1 MSKKQVPVR
10 EGLFT
15 WGAEGPQL
23 IGSRC
28 TRCREVTFPE
38 QQICP
43 NCCTQTMERLL
54 LSRRGKLYSF
64 TIQRHQPPP
73 PYRGPDPFTPYGA
86 GEVELPE
93 GVIITSVLTESNPE
107 ALKIGMEMEL
117 VIERFFDDGEGNEVV
132 CYKFK
137 PVSKY

>member
-1 MSKKQVPVR
+1 MSKKQVPVQER
-10 EGLFT
+10 LFT
-15 WGAEGPQL
+15 WGVGEPQL

-28 TRCREVTFPE
+28 TRCGEVTFPE
-38 QQICP
+38 QQICL

-54 LSRRGKLYSF
+54 LSRKGRLYSF

-73 PYRGPDPFTPYGA
+73 PYRGPDPFIPYGV

-93 GVIITSVLTESNPE
+93 GVIITSVLTENDPE
-107 ALKIGMEMEL
+107 AFKIGVEMER
-117 VIERFFDDGEGNEVV
+117 VIERFVEDEEENEVV

-137 PVSKY
+137 PVSE

>member
-1 MSKKQVPVR
+1 
-10 EGLFT
+10 
-15 WGAEGPQL
+15 
-23 IGSRC
+23 
-28 TRCREVTFPE
+28 
-38 QQICP
+38 
-43 NCCTQTMERLL
+43 MERLL